1 MMVCK
6 ALLVAQLCLG
16 RAAVPAG
23 DFWPGGD
30 GPDENPLQW
39 VLAQKPADRLTIA
52 QSLATDTSTTGITVL
67 WLLAHDTELEVRMM
81 ALTSALGRCSREA
94 PSTCMALLR
103 YFGEEKEAPGAWLAR
118 DALLHDD
125 PGGAS
130 LETLTGNKL
139 ELIARLAALMDRP
152 QAPKAARAA
161 LRLMAEDEDLEV
173 QQAASAVLMA
183 LDR

>member
-1 MMVCK
+1 MMQ
-6 ALLVAQLCLG
+6 ALLVMGLCVG
-16 RAAVPAG
+16 RAIVPQAEL
-23 DFWPGGD
+23 WPVLD
-30 GPDENPLQW
+30 GRHDDPLQW

-52 QSLATDTSTTGITVL
+52 RSLAQDGSATGITLL
-67 WLLAHDTELEVRMM
+67 WLLAHDTELEVRMT
-81 ALTSALGRCSREA
+81 ALTSALARCSKEA

-103 YFGEEKEAPGAWLAR
+103 YFGEEREAPGAWLAR

-125 PGGAS
+125 AGGAS

-139 ELIARLAALMDRP
+139 ELVARLAAMMGRP
-152 QAPKAARAA
+152 QAPRAGRRA
-161 LRLMAEDEDLEV
+161 LRLMAEDEDREV